1 MALPQVE
8 HTRMTTQFAKAYG
21 FERSAVTLENWR
33 TAPFSR
39 FSFGHA
45 EEIVPSATIS
55 ATAEYPE
62 GSPIGSDLLGLAL
75 PEGLAGQPHV
85 GAYLDYAHTDAF
97 VVMKAGKIVA
107 EHYALHAGIDQRH
120 IVFSISKS
128 LTALVIATLE
138 ADGLIN
144 PKAPVT
150 DLLPEAAGSA
160 YGDCTIRDVLDMRVS
175 LAFDEAYLNT
185 DGAYA
190 RYRRAT
196 LWNPAD
202 KSQPNETLLAFLMTL
217 KKDTHPHG
225 GAHFYAS
232 PNSDLLGILIER
244 ATGERYADVLSS
256 RLWKP
261 LGAKNHASVTVDAE
275 GTARAAGG
283 ISVTARD
290 LARVGEMLRNGGSV
304 DGKRLIPEAWLTD
317 MLTAGDHQAW
327 VDGKSNFFTKGRY
340 RSQWYQSGEPDG
352 AFCAIGIHGQWLYV
366 DPSTETTIVKLS
378 SQPNPLDDELKHDN
392 FAFFRALSAW
402 TA

>member
-1 MALPQVE
+1 
-8 HTRMTTQFAKAYG
+8 MTTRFAETYG
-21 FERSAVTLENWR
+21 FERNALTLANWR
-33 TAPFSR
+33 TEPFSR

-45 EEIVPSATIS
+45 EEVVPSTTIA
-55 ATAEYPE
+55 ATAERPE
-62 GSPIGSDLLGLAL
+62 GAPVASDLLRQAL
-75 PEGLAGQPHV
+75 PQGLAGQADV
-85 GAYLDYAHTDAF
+85 GSYLDYAHTDAF
-97 VVMKAGKIVA
+97 VLMKAGRIVA
-107 EHYALHAGIDQRH
+107 EHYAPHAGVDQRH

-128 LTALVIATLE
+128 LTALAMATLE
-138 ADGLIN
+138 ADGLIDPN
-144 PKAPVT
+144 APVT
-150 DLLPEAAGSA
+150 SLLPEASGSA
-160 YGDCTIRDVLDMRVS
+160 YGDCSIRDVLDMRVS

-202 KSQPNETLLAFLMTL
+202 PARPNETLLAFLMTL
-217 KKDTHPHG
+217 QKDAHAHG

-232 PNSDLLGILIER
+232 PNSDLLGVLIER
-244 ATGERYADVLSS
+244 ATGERYAQVLSE

-261 LGAKNHASVTVDAE
+261 LGARHHASVTVDAE

-290 LARVGEMLRNGGSV
+290 LARVGEMLRNGGTV
-304 DGKRLIPEAWLTD
+304 DGRRIISETWLKD

-327 VDGKSNFFTKGRY
+327 VDGKSNFFPNGRY
-340 RSQWYQSGEPDG
+340 RSQWYQSGEADG

-366 DPSTETTIVKLS
+366 DPSTETVIVKLS

-392 FAFFRALSAW
+392 FAFFRALCAW

>member
-8 HTRMTTQFAKAYG
+8 HTLMTTQFAETYG
-21 FERSAVTLENWR
+21 FERRAVTLANWR
-33 TAPFSR
+33 TAHFSR

-45 EEIVPSATIS
+45 EEVVPSTVIAGR
-55 ATAEYPE
+55 AELTE
-62 GSPIGSDLLGLAL
+62 GAPVVSNLLRQSL
-75 PEGLAGQPHV
+75 PEGLAGQPDV
-85 GAYLDYAHTDAF
+85 GAYLEYAHTDAF
-97 VVMKAGKIVA
+97 VLMKAGRILA
-107 EHYALHAGIDQRH
+107 EHYAPHAGIDQRH

-138 ADGLIN
+138 ADGLMN
-144 PKAPVT
+144 PDALVT
-150 DLLPEAAGSA
+150 SLLPEAAGSA

-202 KSQPNETLLAFLMTL
+202 PSQPDETLLAFLLTL
-217 KKDTHPHG
+217 KKDAHPHG

-244 ATGERYADVLSS
+244 ATGERYADVLST

-290 LARVGEMLRNGGSV
+290 LARVGEMLRNGGTV
-304 DGKRLIPEAWLTD
+304 DGNRLIPETWLAD

-327 VDGKSNFFTKGRY
+327 VDGKSNFFPKGRY
-340 RSQWYQSGEPDG
+340 RSQWYQSGEKDG

-366 DPSTETTIVKLS
+366 DPSTDTTIVKLS
-378 SQPNPLDDELKHDN
+378 AQPNPLDDELKHDN

>member
-1 MALPQVE
+1 
-8 HTRMTTQFAKAYG
+8 MTTQFAEAFG
-21 FERSAVTLENWR
+21 FERRDVTLANWR

-45 EEIVPSATIS
+45 EEIVPSARI
-55 ATAEYPE
+55 AAMAEVSE
-62 GSPIGSDLLGLAL
+62 GAPVQSPLLGQAL
-75 PEGLAGQPHV
+75 PEGLAGQPDV

-97 VVMKAGKIVA
+97 VLMKAGRIVA
-107 EHYALHAGIDQRH
+107 EHYAPHAGVNQRH

-138 ADGLIN
+138 ADGLMN
-144 PKAPVT
+144 PDAPVT

-202 KSQPNETLLAFLMTL
+202 PSQPDETLLAFLLTL
-217 KKDTHPHG
+217 KKDAHPHG

-244 ATGERYADVLSS
+244 ATGERCADVLSK

-290 LARVGEMLRNGGSV
+290 LARVGEMLRMGGKV
-304 DGKRLIPEAWLTD
+304 EDRRVIPQAWIAD

-327 VDGKSNFFTKGRY
+327 VDGKSNFFPKGRY

-366 DPSTETTIVKLS
+366 DPSTETVIVKLS

>member
-1 MALPQVE
+1 
-8 HTRMTTQFAKAYG
+8 MTTRFAEAHG
-21 FERSAVTLENWR
+21 FERSTVTLANWR

-45 EEIVPSATIS
+45 EEIVPSATIA
-55 ATAEYPE
+55 ATAEVAE
-62 GSPIGSDLLGLAL
+62 GTPVASDLLRAAL
-75 PEGLAGQPHV
+75 PQGLAGQPDV
-85 GAYLDYAHTDAF
+85 RAYLDYAHTDAF
-97 VVMKAGKIVA
+97 VLMKAGEIVA
-107 EHYALHAGIDQRH
+107 EHYAPHAGINQRH

-128 LTALVIATLE
+128 LTALAIATLQ
-138 ADGLIN
+138 ADGLLD
-144 PKAPVT
+144 PDAAVT

-202 KSQPNETLLAFLMTL
+202 PNLPNETLRAFLLTL
-217 KKDTHPHG
+217 KKEAHPHG

-244 ATGERYADVLSS
+244 ATGRRYADILSE

-261 LGAKNHASVTVDAE
+261 LGARNHAMVTVDAE

-290 LARVGEMLRNGGSV
+290 LARIGEMLRNGGTV
-304 DGKRLIPEAWLTD
+304 DGRRVIPEVWLTD
-317 MLTAGDHQAW
+317 MLTSGDHQAW
-327 VDGKSNFFTKGRY
+327 VDGKSNFFPNGRY
-340 RSQWYQSGEPDG
+340 RSQWYQSGDPDG

-366 DPSTETTIVKLS
+366 DPSTETVIVKLS

-392 FAFFRALSAW
+392 FAFFRALCAW